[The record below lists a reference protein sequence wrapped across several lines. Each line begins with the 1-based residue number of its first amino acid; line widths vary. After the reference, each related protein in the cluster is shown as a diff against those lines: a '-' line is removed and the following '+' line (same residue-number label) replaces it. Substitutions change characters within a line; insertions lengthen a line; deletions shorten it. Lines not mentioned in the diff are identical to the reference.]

1 MTSLWLA
8 ILTYQQGG
16 DGGSNGPDGVW
27 DSSAPTPRDY
37 VSQSPSHVLCPQAD
51 QAQVCP
57 SIHSFIRSSHRS
69 LSTYYVL
76 TAVLDSGDTA
86 MNKTE
91 KALVLEQLTCL
102 WSERTHK
109 IGWQDGEKYCGEEGA
124 EEREGWGMSGGV
136 STF

>member
-1 MTSLWLA
+1 M
-8 ILTYQQGG
+8 
-16 DGGSNGPDGVW
+16 
-27 DSSAPTPRDY
+27 
-37 VSQSPSHVLCPQAD
+37 
-51 QAQVCP
+51 
-57 SIHSFIRSSHRS
+57 
-69 LSTYYVL
+69 L